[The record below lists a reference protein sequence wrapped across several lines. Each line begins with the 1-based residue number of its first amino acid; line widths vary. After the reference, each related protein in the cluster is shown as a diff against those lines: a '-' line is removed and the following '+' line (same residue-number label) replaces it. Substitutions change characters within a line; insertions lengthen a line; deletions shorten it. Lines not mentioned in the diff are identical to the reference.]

1 MPPESSRTPGS
12 RGGVR
17 APSSCPL
24 PDPSRT
30 PAATCPCR
38 QPALLFHARPWP
50 QVSLAPIQPLLAPG
64 RGVLGRAWTTTKAES
79 GAWLG
84 LGSATGEAPCFTRTR
99 ATRWACAPLFLL
111 AAHPNARDRHCEKT
125 RGASQC
131 PLKVDEEGRGG
142 GVQERGRGPGPACLA
157 FAHTQTAYSCSA
169 RGDPWLGRQRQR
181 QKPSLGPAIPDPF
194 RLPPKLQVT
203 APTPRNPR
211 FS

>member
-1 MPPESSRTPGS
+1 MSPSPVAQPCPRPPSGPCEARWARALAPSLKAECRPSGGPPLPPESSRTPGS

-38 QPALLFHARPWP
+38 QPALLFHARPLP

-131 PLKVDEEGRGG
+131 PLKVDEEGR
-142 GVQERGRGPGPACLA
+142 RWRGPGKG
-157 FAHTQTAYSCSA
+157 A
-169 RGDPWLGRQRQR
+169 RTGSRVPCVCTHANCMLLLSSR
-181 QKPSLGPAIPDPF
+181 
-194 RLPPKLQVT
+194 
-203 APTPRNPR
+203 
-211 FS
+211 